1 MSRYGVG
8 RMLVPVLGLLLL
20 LTFVGMVGCERSEVE
35 VTSGNGESVEE
46 EQGQEGQTQGDKG
59 AEEKQGEGEAKVV
72 DLTLSPNPVE
82 PSSALT
88 VKVLIEGRASSVSV
102 TLRGA
107 GGSAEPV
114 EYWRKTSTLALKP
127 GGPGEWVVGTVA
139 PGQGGVY
146 PVTVKVDE
154 LTVSEPQ
161 WLVKVY
167 PRGFLALQGSASAAD
182 AVKSVFERDFKGC
195 ELREIKERPLLEDDK
210 RDPRFHKLFMVVF
223 FKPFEGPVLPSGE
236 ISYFYYVIKDGP
248 EGLCRVM
255 QGGTGP

>member
-1 MSRYGVG
+1 MSGYKVG
-8 RMLVPVLGLLLL
+8 RKLIPVLGLFLLL
-20 LTFVGMVGCERSEVE
+20 NFVGMVGCERSEVNF
-35 VTSGNGESVEE
+35 TNGNGESVEE
-46 EQGQEGQTQGDKG
+46 EQGQEGQTQEDKG
-59 AEEKQGEGEAKVV
+59 EEEKQREGETKVV
-72 DLTLSPNPVE
+72 DLRLSPNPVE
-82 PSSALT
+82 PNSALT
-88 VKVLIEGRASSVSV
+88 VKVLVEGQPSSVSV

-114 EYWRKTSTLALKP
+114 EYWRKTPTLTLKP

-146 PVTVKVDE
+146 PVNVKVGE
-154 LTVSEPQ
+154 STVSKPE

-167 PRGFLALQGSASAAD
+167 PRGFLALRGSTSAAE
-182 AVKSVFERDFKGC
+182 AVKFCFERDFKGC

-223 FKPFEGPVLPSGE
+223 FKPFEGSVLPSGE
-236 ISYFYYVIKDGP
+236 ISYFYYVVKDGP
-248 EGLCRVM
+248 DGLWRVM